1 MKSSIQ
7 ANLILPLVK
16 NLIGFVWLGLT
27 DIQNEGV
34 FVWSSS
40 QSNLTWSNWRPHE
53 PDGNT
58 TQVSISP
65 TFYSRV
71 LHAQILKAQK

>member
-40 QSNLTWSNWRPHE
+40 QSNLTWSNWKLHE

-71 LHAQILKAQK
+71 LQAQILKAQK